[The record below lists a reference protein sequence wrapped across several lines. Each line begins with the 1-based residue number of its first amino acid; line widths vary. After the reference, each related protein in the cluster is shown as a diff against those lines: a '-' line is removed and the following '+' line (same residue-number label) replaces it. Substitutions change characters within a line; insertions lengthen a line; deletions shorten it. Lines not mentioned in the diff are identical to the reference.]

1 MRRDIVTS
9 AIGILVLTL
18 LLGIAY
24 PLVITGVSQVAFPG
38 NANGQQIK
46 VGGRLIGS
54 KIIGQSFSRPV
65 IGRNGKPKEEEGEL
79 VTEPVLAYFQS
90 RPSAT
95 EGGAYN
101 AEASTFSNRGP
112 NSTRTAEADAENIK
126 AYLELNRAPGGRRYD
141 PRLTVAHI
149 PVDAVNTS
157 ASNLDPEISKAN
169 AWIQAYRV
177 AAVRRLPLRV
187 VDGLIAKYTSGRG
200 LGFSGEEGVDVL
212 ELNLALNRLSTTGL
226 SVLVIK

>member
-9 AIGILVLTL
+9 AIAILVLTL

-24 PLVITGVSQVAFPG
+24 PLLVTGVAQVTFPG

-46 VGGRLIGS
+46 RNGRLIGS
-54 KIIGQSFSRPV
+54 KIIGQNFGRPV
-65 IGRNGKPKEEEGEL
+65 LDKNGKPKEEKGAV
-79 VTEPVLAYFQS
+79 VTEPVLSYFQS

-126 AYLELNRAPGGRRYD
+126 AYLELNRTPSGRKYD
-141 PRLTVAHI
+141 PSLTVARI
-149 PVDAVNTS
+149 PVDAINTS

-177 AAVRRLPLRV
+177 AALRGLSLTA
-187 VDGLIAKYTSGRG
+187 VDGLISQYTRGRG

-212 ELNLALNRLSTTGL
+212 ELNLALDRLTGGPGR
-226 SVLVIK
+226 

>member
-1 MRRDIVTS
+1 MRRDILT
-9 AIGILVLTL
+9 AATAILVLTL
-18 LLGIAY
+18 LLGVVY

-46 VGGRLIGS
+46 LGGRLIGS
-54 KIIGQSFSRPV
+54 KIIGQNFGKPV
-65 IGRNGKPKEEEGEL
+65 LEKNGKVKEVKGAV
-79 VTEPVLAYFQS
+79 VTEPVLSYFQS

-101 AEASTFSNRGP
+101 AAASTFSNRGP

-126 AYLELNRAPGGRRYD
+126 AYLELNTAPGGRKYD
-141 PRLTVAHI
+141 SALTVARI

-177 AAVRRLPLRV
+177 AVLRRLPLSV

-212 ELNLALNRLSTTGL
+212 ELNLALDRLTGGPGR
-226 SVLVIK
+226 